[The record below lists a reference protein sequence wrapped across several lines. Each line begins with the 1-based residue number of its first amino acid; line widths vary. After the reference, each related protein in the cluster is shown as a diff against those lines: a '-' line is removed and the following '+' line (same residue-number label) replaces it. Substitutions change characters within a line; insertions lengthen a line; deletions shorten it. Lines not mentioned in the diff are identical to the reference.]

1 MTRRSF
7 TAGAVAAAGM
17 IVLPSVQ
24 AEQDAAW
31 TGASSLKAHA
41 AARGLLAGM
50 AVNMD
55 RLDRD
60 AAYARALVEQCSIV
74 VAENAMKWAPLRPAP
89 DRFLFDEADAFVA
102 FAQQHGMAIRG
113 HNLCWHRGL
122 PGWFGSTVNP
132 GNAERY
138 LVEHI
143 HTVAGRYK
151 GKIRAWDVVNEAIE
165 LKDGLPDGFR
175 GGPWFKLLGPRFV
188 EVAFRAAR
196 EADPHAL
203 LTYNDYGIET
213 DGPQQTAKRAAVL
226 ALLQHLKK
234 AGVSLD
240 AVGIQSHISAG
251 SASQIGA
258 GLEQFVAQARE
269 MGLKVFITEMDVN
282 DDHFTDEDAAAR
294 EARVAAIYGHYVGR
308 LRRSPAVTDVL
319 CWGVA
324 DRYSWLNSKDASA
337 AKFRPLHPDR
347 EEACLLFGDDY
358 QPHPAFF
365 ALRSALDSR
374 RA

>member
-1 MTRRSF
+1 MVSRRSF

-17 IVLPSVQ
+17 IVLPSAE

-31 TGASSLKAHA
+31 TGGSSLKAHA

-55 RLDRD
+55 RLNRD
-60 AAYARALVEQCSIV
+60 AAYARTLVEQCSIV

-89 DRFLFDEADAFVA
+89 DRFFFDEADAFVA

-113 HNLCWHRGL
+113 HNLCWHQGL

-188 EVAFRAAR
+188 EVAFRATR

-213 DGPQQTAKRAAVL
+213 DDPQQTAKRAAVL

-234 AGVSLD
+234 AGVPLD

-258 GLEQFVAQARE
+258 GLAAFLEQCQDLGF
-269 MGLKVFITEMDVN
+269 KVFVTELDVN
-282 DDHFTDEDAAAR
+282 DDEIAAENPAER
-294 EARVAAIYGHYVGR
+294 STAVGSIYGDYLR
-308 LRRSPAVTDVL
+308 LLIRNSVVTDVL
-319 CWGVA
+319 TWGVA
-324 DRYSWLNSKDASA
+324 NRLSWLNAASG
-337 AKFRPLHPDR
+337 AKFRPKHPTR
-347 EEACLLFGDDY
+347 EEQCLPFNDAY
-358 QPHPAFF
+358 QPEPAFF
-365 ALRSALDSR
+365 AMRDAFGTR
-374 RA
+374 RV